1 MLHNKHFFCRFSPA
15 PGPSLRRLSEQTAG
29 VIILQQHR
37 MAEKGGDG
45 DGVEPG
51 TDEASALRTV
61 DWAGKEMA
69 GKN

>member
-1 MLHNKHFFCRFSPA
+1 
-15 PGPSLRRLSEQTAG
+15 
-29 VIILQQHR
+29 